1 MSRKRVPAEAPEELS
16 FESALDQLEALV
28 GRLEDGEQGLEDSLR
43 TFEEGVRLV
52 RLCSE
57 RLAAAELR
65 IQQIEETPD
74 GPLARDV
81 EIPDQGS
88 SR

>member
-1 MSRKRVPAEAPEELS
+1 MSRSPTSEGAAGELS
-16 FESALDQLEALV
+16 FEGALEQLEALV
-28 GRLEDGEQGLEDSLR
+28 ARLEDGEQGLEDSLR

-57 RLAAAELR
+57 RLRAAELR

-74 GPLARDV
+74 GPVARDV
-81 EIPDQGS
+81 PVPDES
-88 SR
+88 SSE